1 MSEPTSEELEQAI
14 DVLHKAVN
22 SDLYSRTKFGAPTEL
37 LETAERLG
45 EMTNQIR
52 KESSKLPLQVRVQQ
66 VDNRLVVRTE
76 LHNGGWV
83 NSYFDAEYGY
93 EETDEVPL
101 DLRVFGEQVWVR

>member
-22 SDLYSRTKFGAPTEL
+22 SELYGRTRFGAPTEF
-37 LETAERLG
+37 LETAERLV
-45 EMTNQIR
+45 EMAGKLR
-52 KESSKLPLQVRVQQ
+52 MEESKLPLQVRVEQRN
-66 VDNRLVVRTE
+66 NRLVVRTE